1 MATTLPTLVE
11 PSVGQPV
18 DLEAMTSPARLAPPG
33 AARGDEH
40 LNRAVLWTSGI
51 AALGGLLFG
60 YDTGVV
66 SGVLLFLS
74 STFGHVTSFE
84 KELVT
89 GVLLIGAA
97 AGALSAGRLA
107 DRVGRRPTILITAAV
122 FVAGVLGAALSP
134 TLWFLITMRFV
145 IGLAVGAASI
155 AVPLYI
161 GELAPPRARGAL
173 VSLNQLALTMGI
185 LTAFLVDY
193 ALSSS
198 GDWRM
203 MFGFAVLPAA
213 LLFVGMLTQ
222 SESPAWL
229 ATHGRVDEARA
240 VLRRVRSRDH
250 DVEGEVADIRSLSRR
265 VTSYRELLRPDVRRV
280 VVLGVLL
287 AIFQQITGINTVIYY
302 APTLLHQAGLGNA
315 ASLLANVGIGSVN
328 VLMTIMAIRLI
339 DRVGRRRLLLIG
351 TLGMA
356 VALSVVAVVFAVGGS
371 DLGSTGSLIAVVAL
385 AVYTGSFAVGLGPVF
400 WLLISEIY
408 PVRIRGLSMSVAAIA
423 NWATNFV
430 VAISFLTLLS
440 TISSAGTFFL
450 FALLTFVAVA
460 YFWKRVPETRG
471 LSLAQIETRD
481 RLRTSQPRC
490 SPRGSLRHTRSG
502 AVAQRSP
509 AQTKRKDITHESLD
523 TQCRHNPH
531 RRDRHGHDGHGDGNP
546 PPARGP
552 RRRRLVTTRSVHQAG
567 RGRRCHRSRRRH
579 RRRTRR

>member
-1 MATTLPTLVE
+1 MLPTPDEASEGLAVEPEATT
-11 PSVGQPV
+11 
-18 DLEAMTSPARLAPPG
+18 SPGGPG
-33 AARGDEH
+33 TPGDEH
-40 LNRAVLWTSGI
+40 LNRAVLWTSAI

-74 STFGHVTSFE
+74 STFGNVTSFD

-89 GVLLIGAA
+89 GILLVGAA
-97 AGALSAGRLA
+97 AGALGSGRLA
-107 DRVGRRPTILITAAV
+107 DRIGRRPTILITAVV

-145 IGLAVGAASI
+145 IGLAVGSSSM
-155 AVPLYI
+155 AVPMYI
-161 GELAPPRARGAL
+161 GELAPSRARGAL

-198 GDWRM
+198 GDWRF
-203 MFGFAVLPAA
+203 MFGLAVIPAV

-229 ATHGRVDEARA
+229 ATHGRIDEARA

-250 DVEGEVADIRSLSRR
+250 DVEGEVADIRSLSQRA
-265 VTSYRELLRPDVRRV
+265 TSYRELLRPDVRRV

-287 AIFQQITGINTVIYY
+287 AIFQQVTGINTVIYY

-328 VLMTIMAIRLI
+328 VIMTVVAILLI
-339 DRVGRRRLLLIG
+339 DRVGRRRLLLVG
-351 TLGMA
+351 TSGMA
-356 VALSVVAVVFAVGGS
+356 VALTVVAVVFALSGS
-371 DLGSTGSLIAVVAL
+371 DLGSTASLIAVVAL

-408 PVRIRGLSMSVAAIA
+408 PVKIRGLSMSVAAIA
-423 NWATNFV
+423 NWAANFV
-430 VAISFLTLLS
+430 VAISFLTLLN

-450 FALLTFVAVA
+450 FAVLTCIAVG
-460 YFWKRVPETRG
+460 YFWRRVPETRG
-471 LSLAQIETRD
+471 LTLVQIEREID
-481 RLRTSQPRC
+481 SGQPY
-490 SPRGSLRHTRSG
+490 GADDAAGGSG
-502 AVAQRSP
+502 AGAGMSSSDEP
-509 AQTKRKDITHESLD
+509 AQT
-523 TQCRHNPH
+523 N
-531 RRDRHGHDGHGDGNP
+531 
-546 PPARGP
+546 
-552 RRRRLVTTRSVHQAG
+552 
-567 RGRRCHRSRRRH
+567 
-579 RRRTRR
+579 